1 MGPQNSQNIIK
12 EVSKMDKN
20 SLSHTTWE
28 CKYHLVFAPK
38 YRRQVIYG
46 QIKADVAEI
55 LSMLCKRKGIE
66 IIEAECCKDHIHML
80 VRIPPKYSVSEIM
93 GYLKGKSSL
102 MIFEKHANLKYKYGN
117 RHFWC
122 RGYYVDTVGKNAKKI
137 QEYIQNQLKNDLE
150 YDQLTLNEYIDPFT
164 GEPIKKGRKK

>member
-1 MGPQNSQNIIK
+1 
-12 EVSKMDKN
+12 
-20 SLSHTTWE
+20 
-28 CKYHLVFAPK
+28 
-38 YRRQVIYG
+38 
-46 QIKADVAEI
+46 
-55 LSMLCKRKGIE
+55 
-66 IIEAECCKDHIHML
+66 ML

-102 MIFEKHANLKYKYGN
+102 MIFEKRANLKYKYGN

-164 GEPIKKGRKK
+164 GEPVKKGRKK